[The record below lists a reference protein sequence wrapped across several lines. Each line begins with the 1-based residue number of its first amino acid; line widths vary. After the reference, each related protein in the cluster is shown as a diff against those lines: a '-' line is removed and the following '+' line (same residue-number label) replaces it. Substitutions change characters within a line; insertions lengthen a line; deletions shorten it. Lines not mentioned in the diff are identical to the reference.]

1 MAIFGRGRGRGTG
14 YLGMPHNGMGRMQG
28 EGIDAAFNTNLTSP
42 ASGNRVMSTLGPMG
56 GPAGGRTSMANYGP
70 VLEAR
75 RQARL
80 GAMDAGLSTRGVRN
94 APGRGARPV
103 TGGLETRGV
112 RPAAGTRMAPP
123 RRSISSLER
132 RGARPG
138 PGTRM
143 APAYNIG
150 SRKPVAGRMGMSEAG
165 RARINAN
172 LTQTRFAAGRS
183 SAAGNMASINKNM
196 ANYGKRTPI
205 QSANMAAINKNMA
218 NYGKRTPIQSANMA
232 AINKNLKNFG
242 KGAAEVGEE
251 TINKSAQ
258 LAAKTNTAKFLEHM
272 KTPKGL
278 LIGAG
283 IIGMG
288 AYLGNRRN
296 RGTSSGAQ
304 GAYR

>member
-205 QSANMAAINKNMA
+205 QSANMAAINKN
-218 NYGKRTPIQSANMA
+218 
-232 AINKNLKNFG
+232 LKNFG